1 MLNILFCYT
10 SHFSLSV
17 CFFSPSSVG
26 STMNFK
32 FKISMFACAFA
43 FAHTCIYDTYI
54 PCEFEWME
62 WFCVSNKSICKRI
75 EWHLN
80 TLWFKFTT
88 CAYEMCCG
96 KTLFFRSL
104 DKDRLHHLNTH
115 SRRTFSPKETF
126 TCETKWVVKHNHGSQ
141 HNAVTI
147 FRFGRYLLLFIDLF
161 VNEISATFSD
171 LYVACR
177 CYGGFFVIW
186 VNK

>member
-1 MLNILFCYT
+1 
-10 SHFSLSV
+10 
-17 CFFSPSSVG
+17 
-26 STMNFK
+26 
-32 FKISMFACAFA
+32 MFACAFA

-80 TLWFKFTT
+80 TLSDSNLLRVHTK
-88 CAYEMCCG
+88 CAVE

-104 DKDRLHHLNTH
+104 DKGRLHHLNTH

-161 VNEISATFSD
+161 VNEISATISD